1 MRGVITAALALAVA
15 SGLGG
20 CSTFKSL
27 SSEESSQLSA
37 AQASFDFLFGDAPQ
51 APDRETLLQAP
62 YPVTYVQ
69 IGDAPRTVLAAAVNG
84 TDGQYWVSAG
94 GEALTLWQGRVI
106 RSSQLELENRI
117 HTSYLAD
124 DPLSCY
130 LHSERTC
137 PTEFERTIQLKR
149 PVATFDPHN
158 PQYEIVSLTLNSSF
172 NRNGRDITE
181 TGTAVTTGASNE
193 GKGEQY
199 EFTNSYRLSSD
210 SKYVIESKQ
219 WLSPMHGYVTLEM
232 VSLTS
237 PNAPRGEPQITRF
250 QAPVQLRNLTGASN
264 GEKVAPRLN
273 EFVTAMQRQ
282 LYPDSY
288 WPGLRIHSDKLDQR
302 FSARKAGMLK
312 RLRMLEQTYRHDG
325 ETALADA
332 AHALTQQFQQW
343 PLRASYVH
351 GIDPA
356 QMRLTVGENPALN
369 PHDADKEYE
378 IVLAPAL
385 ALATGLSKAT
395 NTQTD
400 AVATERWL
408 VQPDGSIRKLEPST
422 AGKPAT
428 TSGAMPGVT
437 LTTIA
442 EAQLPRGFRD
452 VNAQLAMFLQH
463 WDYTQAPVAAL
474 MPKEVL
480 TQAQAKT
487 RSAQ

>member
-69 IGDAPRTVLAAAVNG
+69 IGDAPRTILAAAVNG

-181 TGTAVTTGASNE
+181 TGTAVTTGASSE
-193 GKGEQY
+193 GTGERY

-219 WLSPMHGYVTLEM
+219 WLSPMHGYVNLEM

-237 PNAPRGEPQITRF
+237 PNEPRGEPQITRF
-250 QAPVQLRNLTGASN
+250 QAPVQVRNVN
-264 GEKVAPRLN
+264 GEEIAPRLN

-302 FSARKAGMLK
+302 FSGRKAGMLK

-325 ETALADA
+325 ETALANA
-332 AHALTQQFQQW
+332 AQALTQQFQQW

-356 QMRLTVGENPALN
+356 QMRLTVGNNPVLN

-385 ALATGLSKAT
+385 ALNTGLT
-395 NTQTD
+395 TD
-400 AVATERWL
+400 SIKTERWL
-408 VQPDGSIRKLEPST
+408 VQPDGSIRKLEPTT
-422 AGKPAT
+422 AGKPAE
-428 TSGAMPGVT
+428 SISNKPGVT

-442 EAQLPRGFRD
+442 EQQLPRGFRD
-452 VNAQLAMFLQH
+452 LNAQLAMFLQH

-480 TQAQAKT
+480 TQAQTQAG
-487 RSAQ
+487 SAQ

>member
-1 MRGVITAALALAVA
+1 MRGVITAAVALAFA
-15 SGLGG
+15 GSLGG
-20 CSTFKSL
+20 CSML
-27 SSEESSQLSA
+27 SSQESSQLSA

-137 PTEFERTIQLKR
+137 PTQFERTIQLKR

-181 TGTAVTTGASNE
+181 IGTAVTHKASSEDLNE
-193 GKGEQY
+193 SKRERY
-199 EFTNSYRLSSD
+199 EFSNSYRLSSD
-210 SKYVIESKQ
+210 GKYVIESKQ
-219 WLSPMHGYVTLEM
+219 WLSPMHGYVNLEM

-237 PNAPRGEPQITRF
+237 PNEPRGEPQVTRF
-250 QAPVQLRNLTGASN
+250 QTPVQVRNVN
-264 GEKVAPRLN
+264 GMEIAPRLN

-302 FSARKAGMLK
+302 FSGRKAGMLK

-325 ETALADA
+325 ETALANA
-332 AHALTQQFQQW
+332 AQALTQQFQQW

-369 PHDADKEYE
+369 PHDADEEYE

-395 NTQTD
+395 NTLTN
-400 AVATERWL
+400 AVATESWL
-408 VQPDGSIRKLEPST
+408 VQPDGSIRKLEPTT
-422 AGKPAT
+422 AGKPAQT
-428 TSGAMPGVT
+428 NGAMPGVT

-442 EAQLPRGFRD
+442 EQQLPRGFRD
-452 VNAQLAMFLQH
+452 LNAQLAMFLQH
-463 WDYTQAPVAAL
+463 WDYTQAPVAG
-474 MPKEVL
+474 
-480 TQAQAKT
+480 
-487 RSAQ
+487 SAQ

>member
-1 MRGVITAALALAVA
+1 MRGVITAALSLAIA
-15 SGLGG
+15 SSLGG
-20 CSTFKSL
+20 CSMLNTGFKSL
-27 SSEESSQLSA
+27 SSQESSKLSA
-37 AQASFDFLFGDAPQ
+37 AQASIDFLFGDAPQ
-51 APDRETLLQAP
+51 APDRETLLKAG

-69 IGDAPRTVLAAAVNG
+69 IGDAPRTILAAAVNG

-106 RSSQLELENRI
+106 RSSKLELENRI
-117 HTSYLAD
+117 HTDNLAQ

-130 LHSERTC
+130 LHAEAQAEC
-137 PTEFERTIQLKR
+137 PQSFERTIQLKR
-149 PVATFDPHN
+149 PVATFDAHN
-158 PQYEIVSLTLNSSF
+158 PQYEIVTLTLKSSF

-181 TGTAVTTGASNE
+181 TGTAVTTGASTAGPRE
-193 GKGEQY
+193 HY
-199 EFTNSYRLSSD
+199 EFSNSYRLSSD
-210 SKYVIESKQ
+210 GNYVIESKQ
-219 WLSPMHGYVTLEM
+219 WLSPMHGYVNLEM

-237 PNAPRGEPQITRF
+237 PNEPRGEPQITRF
-250 QAPVQLRNLTGASN
+250 QTPVQVRNIN
-264 GEKVAPRLN
+264 GMEVAPRLN

-332 AHALTQQFQQW
+332 AQVLTQQFQQW

-369 PHDADKEYE
+369 PHDANKEYE

-385 ALATGLSKAT
+385 ALNTGLTTADIIK
-395 NTQTD
+395 
-400 AVATERWL
+400 TERWL
-408 VQPDGSIRKLEPST
+408 VQPDGSIRKLKPTT
-422 AGKPAT
+422 AGKAAEST
-428 TSGAMPGVT
+428 NNKPGVT

-442 EAQLPRGFRD
+442 EEHLPRGFRD

-480 TQAQAKT
+480 TQAQAGT
-487 RSAQ
+487 